1 MSETLMID
9 KFRLKGNAS
18 FSIREGWLSKG
29 LQNVAKDPGV
39 FLKDDATEVLGVGS
53 AMVKSIRFWMLAS
66 GLAMEPNAGRRNQT
80 LTEMGN
86 LILQHDR
93 YFEDYFSLCQVHYHI
108 ATNHVLT
115 TVWFLLFNY
124 FSASRFTRTDME
136 EALKAEFDEMTTKEY
151 AVTSF
156 RDDCGTALRTYVS
169 DNDKSAT
176 PENNMQCPLA
186 SLGLFSQTGSGLYEA
201 TTPLHS
207 KLHPLMVLYVILDQ
221 LQAKKADS
229 ISLEKLLNDPCNVG
243 RVFHLNGYQMLGYL
257 DELQSEGSLTVQRT
271 AGLNIIYP
279 HTDLSAN
286 QVAEKYFRR

>member
-1 MSETLMID
+1 MKETPKIER
-9 KFRLKGNAS
+9 FRLKGNAS
-18 FSIREGWLSKG
+18 FSLREGWLSKG
-29 LQNVAKDPGV
+29 LQNVAKDPEV
-39 FLKDDATEVLGVGS
+39 FLKEDATELLGVGS

-66 GLAMEPNAGRRNQT
+66 GLAVEPNAGRRKQT
-80 LTEMGN
+80 LTELGN
-86 LILQHDR
+86 LILQQDR

-136 EALKAEFDEMTTKEY
+136 EALKAEFDEMTTKVY

-169 DNDKSAT
+169 DNDENAT

-186 SLGLFSQTGSGLYEA
+186 SLGLFSQTGSGLYES

-221 LQAKKADS
+221 LDVKKADS

-243 RVFHLNGYQMLGYL
+243 RVFHLNAYQMLGYL

-279 HTDLSAN
+279 KMDLSAQ

>member
-1 MSETLMID
+1 MTETPMIE

-39 FLKDDATEVLGVGS
+39 FLKEDATEVLGVGS

-66 GLAMEPNAGRRNQT
+66 GLATEPNAGRRNQT
-80 LTEMGN
+80 LTEIGN
-86 LILQHDR
+86 LILEQDR

-124 FSASRFTRTDME
+124 FSASRFSRTDME
-136 EALKAEFDEMTTKEY
+136 GALKAAFDEMTTKDY
-151 AVTSF
+151 AVSSF

-169 DNDKSAT
+169 DNDKNAT

-186 SLGLFSQTGSGLYEA
+186 GLGLFSQTGSGLYEA

-243 RVFHLNGYQMLGYL
+243 RVFHLNAYQMLGYL

-279 HTDLSAN
+279 KTDLSAQ

>member
-1 MSETLMID
+1 MTEIPMIE

-39 FLKDDATEVLGVGS
+39 FLREDATEVLGVGS

-66 GLAMEPNAGRRNQT
+66 GLATEPNAGRRNQT

-86 LILQHDR
+86 LILQQDR

-136 EALKAEFDEMTTKEY
+136 EALKAEFDEMTTKAY
-151 AVTSF
+151 AVSSF

-169 DNDKSAT
+169 DNDKNAT

-186 SLGLFSQTGSGLYEA
+186 GLGLFSQTGSGLYEV

-243 RVFHLNGYQMLGYL
+243 RVFHLNAYQMLGYL

-279 HTDLSAN
+279 QTDLSAQ